1 MGALA
6 AVAPVFG
13 LVVAAGLV
21 LGSSAT
27 AEAVGAPGHRTDS
40 APWAASPFVVGEPPI
55 LGPSPAGGPAIDP
68 TAIDPAARAGAAPTV
83 PSAEEELAAQLAR
96 QPLGA
101 KVVGN
106 KISYGGGAAVFVAI
120 DAGTLSMSSCGADR
134 FCVWDRANFQG
145 SLWSLAGTGGTY
157 SMPGYLAGVGSVWN
171 RRGGRTLMFPSTG
184 QATPSYC
191 YGAGTSYASVTGT
204 ASVLRAAFLSS
215 YPSC

>member
-40 APWAASPFVVGEPPI
+40 APWAASPSVVAKPPV
-55 LGPSPAGGPAIDP
+55 
-68 TAIDPAARAGAAPTV
+68 IDPAATDPSAAPAVTATV
-83 PSAEEELAAQLAR
+83 PSAEEELAAQFAR

-106 KISYGGGAAVFVAI
+106 KIIYADGAAVFVAI
-120 DAGTLSMSSCGADR
+120 GAGTLSMSGCPADR
-134 FCVWDRANFQG
+134 FCVWDWANFQG
-145 SLWSLAGTGGTY
+145 SLWALSGDGGTF
-157 SMPGYLAGVGSVWN
+157 SMPVFFDRVGSIWN
-171 RRGGRTLMFPSTG
+171 RRAGRTLMYLSPSQSVPT
-184 QATPSYC
+184 YC
-191 YGAGTSYASVTGT
+191 YAAGTSVAGVFGT
-204 ASVLRAAFLSS
+204 ASVLRVAFLST
-215 YPSC
+215 YPYC

>member
-6 AVAPVFG
+6 AVAPAFG

-40 APWAASPFVVGEPPI
+40 APWAASPSVVVEPP
-55 LGPSPAGGPAIDP
+55 GIDP
-68 TAIDPAARAGAAPTV
+68 SATDPSATPAATHATPAA
-83 PSAEEELAAQLAR
+83 PSAEQELAAQLAR

-106 KISYGGGAAVFVAI
+106 KIIYAGGAAVFVAI
-120 DAGTLSMSSCGADR
+120 GAGTLSMSGCPADR

-145 SLWSLAGTGGTY
+145 SLWSMSGESVSY
-157 SMPGYLAGVGSVWN
+157 SMPGYFGQVGSIWN
-171 RRGGRTLMFPSTG
+171 RRDGRALMFPSLG
-184 QATPSYC
+184 QSTPTYC
-191 YGAGTSYASVTGT
+191 YAAGTSVASISGT
-204 ASVLRAAFLSS
+204 PSVLRAAFLST
-215 YPSC
+215 YPYC

>member
-40 APWAASPFVVGEPPI
+40 APWAASPSVVATPPV
-55 LGPSPAGGPAIDP
+55 
-68 TAIDPAARAGAAPTV
+68 IDPAATDPSAAPAVTATV

-106 KISYGGGAAVFVAI
+106 KIIYADGAAVFVAI
-120 DAGTLSMSSCGADR
+120 GAGTLSMSSCPANR
-134 FCVWDRANFQG
+134 FCLWDRPNFQG
-145 SLWSLAGTGGTY
+145 SLWSLSGDSGTFT
-157 SMPGYLAGVGSVWN
+157 MPGYFVQLG
-171 RRGGRTLMFPSTG
+171 TLWLTFG
-184 QATPSYC
+184 NI
-191 YGAGTSYASVTGT
+191 
-204 ASVLRAAFLSS
+204 
-215 YPSC
+215 

>member
-6 AVAPVFG
+6 AVAPAFG

-40 APWAASPFVVGEPPI
+40 APWAASPSVVAKPPV
-55 LGPSPAGGPAIDP
+55 
-68 TAIDPAARAGAAPTV
+68 IDPAATDPSVAPAVTATV

-106 KISYGGGAAVFVAI
+106 KIIYADGAAVFVAI
-120 DAGTLSMSSCGADR
+120 GAGTLSMSSCPADR
-134 FCVWDRANFQG
+134 FCLWDRPNFQG
-145 SLWSLAGTGGTY
+145 SLWSLSGSSGTFT
-157 SMPGYLAGVGSVWN
+157 MPSYFAQVGSIWN
-171 RRGGRTLMFPSTG
+171 RRAGRTLMFPNVNQSV
-184 QATPSYC
+184 PSYC
-191 YGAGTSYASVTGT
+191 YAAGASVASISGT
-204 ASVLRAAFLSS
+204 ASALRAAFLSS
-215 YPSC
+215 YPYC

>member
-40 APWAASPFVVGEPPI
+40 APWAASPSVVAKPPV
-55 LGPSPAGGPAIDP
+55 
-68 TAIDPAARAGAAPTV
+68 IDPAATDPSAAPAVTATV
-83 PSAEEELAAQLAR
+83 PTAEEELAAQLAR

-106 KISYGGGAAVFVAI
+106 KIIYADGAAVFVAI
-120 DAGTLSMSSCGADR
+120 GAGTLSMSSCPADR
-134 FCVWDRANFQG
+134 FCLWDRANFQG
-145 SLWSLAGTGGTY
+145 SLWALSGNSGAFT
-157 SMPGYLAGVGSVWN
+157 MPVFFERVGSIWN
-171 RRGGRTLMFPSTG
+171 RRAGRTLMFPSVN
-184 QATPSYC
+184 QSVPSYC
-191 YGAGTSYASVTGT
+191 YAAGTSAASISGT
-204 ASVLRAAFLSS
+204 ASALRAAFLST
-215 YPSC
+215 YPYC